1 MYFEGRTVFHV
12 MCDCRYAFQYVR
24 KNESAN
30 ATDWHGKCV
39 NSFEVQ
45 IGEHYDK
52 RTWECTKAYTK
63 RYQKIK
69 AHKGVS

>member
-45 IGEHYDK
+45 IGEYL
-52 RTWECTKAYTK
+52 
-63 RYQKIK
+63 
-69 AHKGVS
+69 